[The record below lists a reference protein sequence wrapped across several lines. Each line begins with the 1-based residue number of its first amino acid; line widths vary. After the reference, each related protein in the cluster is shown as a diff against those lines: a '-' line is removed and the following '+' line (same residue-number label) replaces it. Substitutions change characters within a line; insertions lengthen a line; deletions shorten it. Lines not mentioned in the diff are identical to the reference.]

1 MGDTPLG
8 YVVSLRSETDAERIK
23 NFTQEEKRIVREWRE
38 FRMKQGGVKPQITM
52 TWQELQNAL
61 KSLAG
66 GG

>member
-8 YVVSLRSETDAERIK
+8 YVVSLRSEKDPEKIK
-23 NFTQEEKRIVREWRE
+23 NFTADEKRIVREWRE
-38 FRMKQGGVKPQITM
+38 FRMKQGVKPQITM
-52 TWQELQNAL
+52 TWQELQSAL